1 MSKSKYQIILLR
13 RADALKRFGAKS
25 TWFHDRVKAGLLP
38 PPVSLGVRAK
48 GWPEHELDQVLAF
61 MVAGKSDDDIRT
73 LVNHLVEKR
82 QQLTKGVA

>member
-38 PPVSLGVRAK
+38 PPVSLGARAK

-73 LVNHLVEKR
+73 LVNHLVDQRKNLV
-82 QQLTKGVA
+82 QGAA